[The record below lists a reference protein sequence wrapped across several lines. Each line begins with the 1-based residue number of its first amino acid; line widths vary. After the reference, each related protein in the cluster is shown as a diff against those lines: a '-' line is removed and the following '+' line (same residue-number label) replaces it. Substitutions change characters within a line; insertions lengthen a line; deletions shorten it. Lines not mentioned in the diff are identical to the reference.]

1 MRETSDTGRKRTT
14 HVRINQGQL
23 CSFIVVLVVHVVDQ
37 VEGVHVETGQPI
49 HHLVKAFHHFVV
61 VEVFGS
67 DRAQFGAHLHEC
79 LFVNAAI
86 NSVEHALCQIGTST
100 EKLHFLTGFRS
111 RYAAADGVIITPDRA
126 HHIIVFILNRRR
138 VDGNLRGVVTES
150 FRQVLR
156 VQNRQIR
163 FRRRSHI
170 FKGMQEAEVILGDH
184 GAAVHTKACHFQSSP
199 HRVAREQLVIGR
211 NTSKFHH
218 TEFEHQVVNQFLGFG
233 FRERAFSQITLNV
246 DIQERG
252 NTADRHGSAI
262 LSFNS
267 G

>member
-1 MRETSDTGRKRTT
+1 
-14 HVRINQGQL
+14 
-23 CSFIVVLVVHVVDQ
+23 
-37 VEGVHVETGQPI
+37 
-49 HHLVKAFHHFVV
+49 
-61 VEVFGS
+61 
-67 DRAQFGAHLHEC
+67 
-79 LFVNAAI
+79 
-86 NSVEHALCQIGTST
+86 
-100 EKLHFLTGFRS
+100 
-111 RYAAADGVIITPDRA
+111 
-126 HHIIVFILNRRR
+126 
-138 VDGNLRGVVTES
+138 
-150 FRQVLR
+150 
-156 VQNRQIR
+156 
-163 FRRRSHI
+163 
-170 FKGMQEAEVILGDH
+170 MQEAEVILGDH